1 MIRATLL
8 ASLASLTGACGGR
21 SGEDETSGE
30 SVAAV
35 EADEAAGLQAV
46 RDIRQAQADFLAVN
60 RRYARFISELEEAM
74 MLPVDPEWADSGYS
88 LQLRGTP
95 TADGYSVTAN
105 PLEGAAARSFFVDE
119 TEVIRMEQGVPAT
132 AASPP
137 LEIDPEENPDAP

>member
-1 MIRATLL
+1 MNRMILATLL
-8 ASLASLTGACGGR
+8 AGLVPACGGQ
-21 SGEDETSGE
+21 SGGDDADGE
-30 SVAAV
+30 MVEAV
-35 EADEAAGLQAV
+35 EADETDGLRAV